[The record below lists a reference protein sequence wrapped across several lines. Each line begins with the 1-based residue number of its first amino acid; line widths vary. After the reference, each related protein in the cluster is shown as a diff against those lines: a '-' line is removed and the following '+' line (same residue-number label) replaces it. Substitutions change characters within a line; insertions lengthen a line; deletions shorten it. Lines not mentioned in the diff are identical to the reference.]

1 MSWNDRQTVL
11 DLAIVGTDSTKGHDR
26 VDDAS
31 ILSNET
37 LVDRVSGR
45 LVVKNPFKLFDVH
58 CQIVRV
64 GDLESNPSC
73 ATPPMD
79 IPASGTD
86 GRCGPV
92 SRVAVD
98 DDALDEPRRGQDSIV
113 SRNRNRDQL
122 DQLVYQCSHH
132 RRT

>member
-1 MSWNDRQTVL
+1 MC
-11 DLAIVGTDSTKGHDR
+11 

-37 LVDRVSGR
+37 LVDRVSVR
-45 LVVKNPFKLFDVH
+45 LAVKNPFKLFDVR

-79 IPASGTD
+79 VPASGTD
-86 GRCGPV
+86 SRCWPV
-92 SRVAVD
+92 PRVAVD
-98 DDALDEPRRGQDSIV
+98 DDALDGSRRGQDSIV
-113 SRNRNRDQL
+113 SRNRNRDQV
-122 DQLVYQCSHH
+122 DQGAHTSAA
-132 RRT
+132 RA